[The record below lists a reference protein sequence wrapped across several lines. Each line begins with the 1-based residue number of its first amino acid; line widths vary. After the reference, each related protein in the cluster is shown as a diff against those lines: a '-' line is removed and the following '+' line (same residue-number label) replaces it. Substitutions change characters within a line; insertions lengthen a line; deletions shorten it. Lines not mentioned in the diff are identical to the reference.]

1 MLKITIS
8 ETETETRWILQG
20 RLVGP
25 WVPELR
31 SCWKKWHRTQTEQV
45 CVGDLNDVTFIDES
59 GQRLLRAICKKG
71 AQFVANGIY
80 TKHLLDMVT
89 TDGKGG

>member
-1 MLKITIS
+1 
-8 ETETETRWILQG
+8 
-20 RLVGP
+20 
-25 WVPELR
+25 
-31 SCWKKWHRTQTEQV
+31 
-45 CVGDLNDVTFIDES
+45 VTFIDES